1 MTSLTNQKFRPLL
14 FFVKNKKLRSYLS
27 MFLTVSFLNL
37 ILSCSY
43 YNVKHVTTS
52 PETMSG
58 QIAEF
63 NKTQKYAV
71 IHSGQKTWHLNN
83 LVLNEDN
90 KTISGTAQIVDENH
104 VPLKPR
110 DSKRV
115 HRYNNNEMQP
125 LNEVH
130 FYINS
135 NKIPDYGS
143 QIAIPFSEIVSI
155 SVNDKNTGRSVA
167 NVVLGTLGIITV
179 IFIIVLATKSS
190 CPFIYVKNGEE
201 FVFTGELYP
210 GILTANQQ
218 HDDYLLLPNLNEVN
232 NEFSIKI
239 TNELKEVQYTDFV
252 QLLEIEHP
260 YDVQVL
266 LDKNGNP
273 QSFSNIIAP
282 NNVLVDNLKIDNS
295 PALIKDNY
303 SYLFN
308 SEINSS
314 SSVRNIEMEFNKP
327 QNTENAKLF
336 LTVKN
341 SMWLDYVFGK
351 FNEQFGTYYP
361 QFQKDQQAVSLEKS
375 TKWIQEQNVPLS
387 VYLKTST
394 GWELV
399 DRINTVGPMS
409 SRDIAVPIDLS
420 KVAGNE
426 VVIKLETGFM
436 FWEVDY
442 VGIDYTENK
451 ALDIK
456 YINPYEALDGN
467 GENVTKLLSAT
478 DKNYFVQP
486 NIGDEVVVTFKM
498 SDPNLDLKRTFFL
511 KNRGYYNYI
520 RNYEGE
526 PDFQKLK
533 LFRASG
539 AFTDF
544 SKYEYEAL
552 MDYESQFDLVS
563 IIKDY

>member
-1 MTSLTNQKFRPLL
+1 
-14 FFVKNKKLRSYLS
+14 
-27 MFLTVSFLNL
+27 MFLAVSFLNL
-37 ILSCSY
+37 IISCSY
-43 YNVKHVTTS
+43 YNVKDVTTS
-52 PETMSG
+52 SETMSS
-58 QIAEF
+58 QIDEF
-63 NKTQKYAV
+63 NKAQKYAV
-71 IHSGQKTWHLNN
+71 IHSGQNTWHLNN

-90 KTISGTAQIVDENH
+90 KTISGTAQIVDKNH

-115 HRYNNNEMQP
+115 HRYNSQKKP

-130 FYINS
+130 FYIKS
-135 NKIPDYGS
+135 NNLPDYGS
-143 QIAIPFSEIVSI
+143 QITIPFSEIVSI
-155 SVNDKNTGRSVA
+155 SINDKNTGRSIA
-167 NVVLGTLGIITV
+167 NATVGTIGVIVV
-179 IFIIVLATKSS
+179 IFIIILATKSS

-218 HDDYLLLPNLNEVN
+218 LDDYLLLPNLNEVN
-232 NEFSIKI
+232 NEASIKI
-239 TNELKEVQYTDFV
+239 TNELKEIQYTDFV
-252 QLLEIEHP
+252 QLLEIDHP
-260 YDVQVL
+260 YNVKVL
-266 LDKNGNP
+266 MDKNGNP
-273 QSFSNIIAP
+273 QTFSNIIPP
-282 NNVLVDNLKIDNS
+282 NNVLVDNLNIDNS
-295 PALIKDNY
+295 PALIKDDN

-314 SSVRNIEMEFNKP
+314 SSTRNIEMEFNKP

-351 FNEQFGTYYP
+351 LNQQFGTYYP

-375 TKWIQEQNVPLS
+375 TKWMQEQNIPLS
-387 VYLKTST
+387 VYLKTAT

-399 DRINTVGPMS
+399 DRINTVGPMA
-409 SRDIAVPIDLS
+409 SRDIAVPIDIS
-420 KVAGNE
+420 KVAGNK
-426 VVIKLETGFM
+426 VIIKLETGFM

-442 VGIDYTENK
+442 AGIDYTENK

-478 DKNYFVQP
+478 DQNYFVQP

-498 SDPNLDLKRTFFL
+498 SEPNQDLKRTCFL

-520 RNYEGE
+520 RN
-526 PDFQKLK
+526 
-533 LFRASG
+533 
-539 AFTDF
+539 
-544 SKYEYEAL
+544 
-552 MDYESQFDLVS
+552 
-563 IIKDY
+563 

>member
-1 MTSLTNQKFRPLL
+1 MKSLTNQKFRPL
-14 FFVKNKKLRSYLS
+14 FFFLKNKKLRSFLS
-27 MFLTVSFLNL
+27 MFLTISFLNL

-43 YNVKHVTTS
+43 YNVKDVTTT
-52 PETMSG
+52 PDTIAK
-58 QIAEF
+58 QIDEF
-63 NKTQKYAV
+63 VRTQKYIV
-71 IHSGQKTWHLNN
+71 IHSGQHIWN
-83 LVLNEDN
+83 LSNIEVNEDE
-90 KTISGTAQIVDENH
+90 KTISGIVESIDLRH
-104 VPLKPR
+104 VSKKPR
-110 DSKRV
+110 EVKRT
-115 HRYNNNEMQP
+115 HRYEDKAV

-130 FYINS
+130 FYIS
-135 NKIPDYGS
+135 TKSDHKYGDR
-143 QIAIPFSEIVSI
+143 ATIPFSEINSV
-155 SVNDKNTGRSVA
+155 SVNDKNTGKTII
-167 NVVLGTLGIITV
+167 NVVGTV
-179 IFIIVLATKSS
+179 IGILAVIAIIALATKSS
-190 CPFIYVKNGEE
+190 CPFIYAKDGEE

-210 GILTANQQ
+210 GILTPNQQ
-218 HDDYLLLPNLNEVN
+218 RDDYLLLPNLNEVN
-232 NEFSIKI
+232 NEYSIKI

-252 QLLEIEHP
+252 QLLEIDHP

-273 QSFSNIIAP
+273 QTFSNIIPP
-282 NNVLVDNLKIDNS
+282 NNVLVDNLNIENS
-295 PALIKDNY
+295 PALIKDNN

-314 SSVRNIEMEFNKP
+314 SSTRNIELEFNKP
-327 QNTENAKLF
+327 QNLKNAKLF

-351 FNEQFGTYYP
+351 FNEQFGTYYA
-361 QFQKDQQAVSLEKS
+361 QFQKDQQAFSLEKS
-375 TKWIQEQNVPLS
+375 TKWIQEQNIPLS
-387 VYLKTST
+387 VYLKTAA

-399 DRINTVGPMS
+399 DRINTVGPMA

-426 VVIKLETGFM
+426 VIIKLETGFM

-442 VGIDYTENK
+442 AGIDYTENM

-467 GENVTKLLSAT
+467 GENVTEALSAT
-478 DKNYFVQP
+478 DQNYFVQP

-498 SDPNLDLKRTFFL
+498 SEPNQDLKRTCFL

-520 RNYEGE
+520 RNYEGK

-533 LFRASG
+533 LFRAAG

-552 MDYESQFDLVS
+552 MDYENQFDLVS
-563 IIKDY
+563 LIKKP

>member
-1 MTSLTNQKFRPLL
+1 MKTLTNQKFRPL
-14 FFVKNKKLRSYLS
+14 FFFIKNKKIRSFLS
-27 MFLTVSFLNL
+27 MFLAVSFLNL
-37 ILSCSY
+37 IISCSY
-43 YNVKHVTTS
+43 YNVKDVTTS
-52 PETMSG
+52 SETMSS
-58 QIAEF
+58 QIDEF
-63 NKTQKYAV
+63 NKAQKYAV
-71 IHSGQKTWHLNN
+71 IHSGQNTWHLNN

-90 KTISGTAQIVDENH
+90 KTISGTAQIVDAYH

-115 HRYNNNEMQP
+115 HRYNNQKTP

-130 FYINS
+130 FYIKS
-135 NKIPDYGS
+135 NNIPDYGS
-143 QIAIPFSEIVSI
+143 QITIPFSEIVSI
-155 SVNDKNTGRSVA
+155 SINDKNTGRSIA
-167 NVVLGTLGIITV
+167 NATVGTIGVIVV
-179 IFIIVLATKSS
+179 IFIIILATKSS

-218 HDDYLLLPNLNEVN
+218 LDDYLLLPNLNEVN
-232 NEFSIKI
+232 NEASIKI
-239 TNELKEVQYTDFV
+239 TNELKEIQYTDFV
-252 QLLEIEHP
+252 QLLEIDHP
-260 YDVQVL
+260 YNVKVL

-273 QSFSNIIAP
+273 QTFSNIIPP
-282 NNVLVDNLKIDNS
+282 NKVLVDNLNIDNS
-295 PALIKDNY
+295 PALIKDDN

-314 SSVRNIEMEFNKP
+314 SSTRNIEMEFNKP
-327 QNTENAKLF
+327 QDTENAKLF
-336 LTVKN
+336 LTLKN

-351 FNEQFGTYYP
+351 LNQQFGTYYP

-375 TKWIQEQNVPLS
+375 TKWMQEQNIPLS

-399 DRINTVGPMS
+399 DRINTVGPMA
-409 SRDIAVPIDLS
+409 SRDIAVPIDIS
-420 KVAGNE
+420 KVAGNK
-426 VVIKLETGFM
+426 VIIKLETGFM
-436 FWEVDY
+436 FWELDY
-442 VGIDYTENK
+442 AGIDYTENK

-456 YINPYEALDGN
+456 YINPYEAIDGN
-467 GENVTKLLSAT
+467 GENVTELLSAT
-478 DKNYFVQP
+478 DQNYFVQP

-498 SDPNLDLKRTFFL
+498 SEPNQDLKRTCFL

-520 RNYEGE
+520 RNYEGK

-533 LFRASG
+533 LFRAAG

-563 IIKDY
+563 VIKD

>member
-1 MTSLTNQKFRPLL
+1 MKTLTNQKFRPL
-14 FFVKNKKLRSYLS
+14 FFLKNKKFRTFFAL
-27 MFLTVSFLNL
+27 FLTVSFLNL

-43 YNVKHVTTS
+43 YNVKDVATAPDTIAK
-52 PETMSG
+52 
-58 QIAEF
+58 QIDEF
-63 NKTQKYAV
+63 NKAQKYAV
-71 IHSGQKTWHLNN
+71 IHSGQRTWHLND

-90 KTISGTAQIVDENH
+90 KTISGTAQIVDEKH

-115 HRYNNNEMQP
+115 HRYNSQKKP

-130 FYINS
+130 FYLNS
-135 NKIPDYGS
+135 NNIPDYGS
-143 QIAIPFSEIVSI
+143 QITIPFSEIESI
-155 SVNDKNTGRSVA
+155 SINDKNTGRSIA
-167 NVVLGTLGIITV
+167 NVVVGTIGVIAV
-179 IFIIVLATKSS
+179 IFIIILATKSS
-190 CPFIYVKNGEE
+190 CPFIYVKNGDE

-218 HDDYLLLPNLNEVN
+218 RYDYLLLPNLNEVN
-232 NEFSIKI
+232 NEYSIKI
-239 TNELKEVQYTDFV
+239 TNELEEVQYTDFV
-252 QLLEIEHP
+252 QLLEIDHP
-260 YDVQVL
+260 YNVKIL

-273 QSFSNIIAP
+273 QTFSNIISP
-282 NNVLVDNLKIDNS
+282 NKVLVDNLNIDNS
-295 PALIKDNY
+295 PALIKDNI

-308 SEINSS
+308 SEINKTSS
-314 SSVRNIEMEFNKP
+314 LRNIEIEFNKP
-327 QNTENAKLF
+327 QNSENAKLF

-351 FNEQFGTYYP
+351 FNQQFGTYYT
-361 QFQKDQQAVSLEKS
+361 QFQKDQQAVSSEKS
-375 TKWIQEQNVPLS
+375 TKWMQEQNIPLS
-387 VYLKTST
+387 VYIKTAT

-399 DRINTVGPMS
+399 DKINTVGPMA

-420 KVAGNE
+420 KVAGNK
-426 VVIKLETGFM
+426 VIIKLETGFM

-442 VGIDYTENK
+442 AGIDYSENK

-467 GENVTKLLSAT
+467 GANVTKLLSAK
-478 DKNYFVQP
+478 DQNYFVQP

-498 SDPNLDLKRTFFL
+498 SEPNQDLKRTYFL

-533 LFRASG
+533 LFRAAG

-563 IIKDY
+563 LTKN

>member
-1 MTSLTNQKFRPLL
+1 MKSLTNQKFSPLL
-14 FFVKNKKLRSYLS
+14 FFIKNKKLRSFLS
-27 MFLTVSFLNL
+27 MFLSVSFLNL
-37 ILSCSY
+37 ILSCTY
-43 YNVKHVTTS
+43 YNVKDVTTS
-52 PETMSG
+52 SETMSG
-58 QIAEF
+58 QIADF

-71 IHSGQKTWHLNN
+71 IHSGQNTWHLNN

-90 KTISGTAQIVDENH
+90 KTISGTAQSVDEKH

-115 HRYNNNEMQP
+115 HRYNKNEMQP

-135 NKIPDYGS
+135 NNIPDFGS
-143 QIAIPFSEIVSI
+143 QITIPFSDIVSI
-155 SVNDKNTGRSVA
+155 SVNDKNTGRAIS
-167 NVVLGTLGIITV
+167 NVFVGTIGVIAV
-179 IFIIVLATKSS
+179 IFIIVAATKSS

-210 GILTANQQ
+210 GILTSNLQR
-218 HDDYLLLPNLNEVN
+218 DDYLLLPDFNEVS
-232 NEFSIKI
+232 NEAGIKI
-239 TNELKEVQYTDFV
+239 TNELKEIQYTDFV

-260 YDVQVL
+260 YDVTVL

-273 QSFSNIIAP
+273 QTFSNIIPP
-282 NNVLVDNLKIDNS
+282 NKVLVDNLNIDNS
-295 PALIKDNY
+295 PALIKDNN

-314 SSVRNIEMEFNKP
+314 SSLRNIEIEFNKP
-327 QNTENAKLF
+327 QNTETAKLF

-351 FNEQFGTYYP
+351 FNQQFGTYYSK
-361 QFQKDQQAVSLEKS
+361 FQKDQQAVSLEKS
-375 TKWIQEQNVPLS
+375 TKWMQEQNIPLS
-387 VYLKTST
+387 VYLKTAT

-399 DRINTVGPMS
+399 DIINTVGPMA

-420 KVAGNE
+420 KVAGK
-426 VVIKLETGFM
+426 VVTIKLETGFM

-442 VGIDYTENK
+442 AGIDYTENI
-451 ALDIK
+451 ALEIK
-456 YINPYEALDGN
+456 YIDPYEALDGN

-478 DKNYFVQP
+478 DQNYFVQP
-486 NIGDEVVVTFKM
+486 DIGDEVLVTFKM
-498 SDPNLDLKRTFFL
+498 SEPNQDLKRTCFL

-520 RNYEGE
+520 RNYEGK

-533 LFRASG
+533 LFRAAG
-539 AFTDF
+539 AFTNF

-563 IIKDY
+563 IIKD

>member
-1 MTSLTNQKFRPLL
+1 MKSLTNQNFFPLL
-14 FFVKNKKLRSYLS
+14 FFTKNKKLRSFLS
-27 MFLTVSFLNL
+27 IFLSVSFLNL
-37 ILSCSY
+37 ILSCTY
-43 YNVKHVTTS
+43 YNVKDVTTS
-52 PETMSG
+52 PEKMSG
-58 QIAEF
+58 QIADF
-63 NKTQKYAV
+63 NKAQKYAV
-71 IHSGQKTWHLNN
+71 IHSGKKTWHLNN

-90 KTISGTAQIVDENH
+90 KTISGTAISVDVNH

-115 HRYNNNEMQP
+115 HRYNKNEMQP

-135 NKIPDYGS
+135 NDIPDFGS
-143 QIAIPFSEIVSI
+143 QITIPFSDIVSI
-155 SVNDKNTGRSVA
+155 SVNDKNTGRSIS
-167 NVVLGTLGIITV
+167 NVFVGTIGV
-179 IFIIVLATKSS
+179 IAVILIIVAVTKSS
-190 CPFIYVKNGEE
+190 CPFIYVKDGEE

-210 GILTANQQ
+210 GILTANLQR
-218 HDDYLLLPNLNEVN
+218 DDYLLLPDLNEVN
-232 NEFSIKI
+232 NEAAIKI
-239 TNELKEVQYTDFV
+239 TNELKEIQYTDLV
-252 QLLEIEHP
+252 QLLVIDHP
-260 YDVQVL
+260 YNVKVL
-266 LDKNGNP
+266 LDKDGNP
-273 QSFSNIIAP
+273 QTFSNIISP
-282 NNVLVDNLKIDNS
+282 NTVLVDDFNIDNS
-295 PALIKDNY
+295 PALIKDNN

-308 SEINSS
+308 SEINNSS
-314 SSVRNIEMEFNKP
+314 SLRNIEMQFNKP

-375 TKWIQEQNVPLS
+375 TKWVQEQNIPLS
-387 VYLKTST
+387 VYLKTTT

-426 VVIKLETGFM
+426 VTIKLESGFM

-442 VGIDYTENK
+442 AGIDYTKNK

-456 YINPYEALDGN
+456 YINPYEALGGN

-478 DKNYFVQP
+478 DQNYFVQP
-486 NIGDEVVVTFKM
+486 NIGDEVLVTFKM
-498 SDPNLDLKRTFFL
+498 SEPDQDLKRTCFL

-520 RNYEGE
+520 RNYEGK

-533 LFRASG
+533 LFREAG

-544 SKYEYEAL
+544 SKYEYEVL

-563 IIKDY
+563 VIKD

>member
-1 MTSLTNQKFRPLL
+1 
-14 FFVKNKKLRSYLS
+14 
-27 MFLTVSFLNL
+27 MFLAVSFLNL
-37 ILSCSY
+37 IISCSY
-43 YNVKHVTTS
+43 YNVKDVTTS
-52 PETMSG
+52 SETMSS
-58 QIAEF
+58 QIDEF
-63 NKTQKYAV
+63 NKAQKYAV
-71 IHSGQKTWHLNN
+71 IHSGQNTWHLNN

-90 KTISGTAQIVDENH
+90 KTISGTAQIVDKNH

-115 HRYNNNEMQP
+115 HRYNSQKKP

-130 FYINS
+130 FYIKS
-135 NKIPDYGS
+135 NNLPDYGS
-143 QIAIPFSEIVSI
+143 QITIPFSEIVSI
-155 SVNDKNTGRSVA
+155 SINDKNTGRSIA
-167 NVVLGTLGIITV
+167 NATVGTIGVIVV
-179 IFIIVLATKSS
+179 IFIIILATKSS

-218 HDDYLLLPNLNEVN
+218 LDDYLLLPNLNEVN
-232 NEFSIKI
+232 NEASIKI
-239 TNELKEVQYTDFV
+239 TNELKEIQYTDFV
-252 QLLEIEHP
+252 QLLEIDHP
-260 YDVQVL
+260 YNVKVL

-273 QSFSNIIAP
+273 QTFSNIIPP
-282 NNVLVDNLKIDNS
+282 NNVLVDNLNIDNS
-295 PALIKDNY
+295 PALIKDDN

-314 SSVRNIEMEFNKP
+314 SSTRNIEIEFNKP

-351 FNEQFGTYYP
+351 LNQQFGTYYP

-375 TKWIQEQNVPLS
+375 TKWMQEQNIPLS
-387 VYLKTST
+387 VYLKTAT

-399 DRINTVGPMS
+399 DRINTVGPMA
-409 SRDIAVPIDLS
+409 SRDIAVPIDIS
-420 KVAGNE
+420 KVAGNK
-426 VVIKLETGFM
+426 VIIKLETGFM

-442 VGIDYTENK
+442 AGIDYTENK

-478 DKNYFVQP
+478 DQNYFVQP
-486 NIGDEVVVTFKM
+486 NIGDEVVVNFKM
-498 SDPNLDLKRTFFL
+498 SEPNLDLKRTCFL

-520 RNYEGE
+520 RNYEGK

-533 LFRASG
+533 LFRAAG

-544 SKYEYEAL
+544 SKFEYEAL

-563 IIKDY
+563 VINDYKKP

>member
-1 MTSLTNQKFRPLL
+1 
-14 FFVKNKKLRSYLS
+14 

-37 ILSCSY
+37 IISCSY
-43 YNVKHVTTS
+43 YNVKDVTTS
-52 PETMSG
+52 SETMSS
-58 QIAEF
+58 QIVEF
-63 NKTQKYAV
+63 NKAQKYAV
-71 IHSGQKTWHLNN
+71 IHSGQDTWHLNN

-130 FYINS
+130 FYIKS
-135 NKIPDYGS
+135 NNIPDYGS
-143 QIAIPFSEIVSI
+143 KITIPFPEIVSI
-155 SVNDKNTGRSVA
+155 SVNDKNTGRSIA
-167 NVVLGTLGIITV
+167 NAAVGTIGVIAV
-179 IFIIVLATKSS
+179 IFIIILATKSS
-190 CPFIYVKNGEE
+190 CPFVYVKNGEE

-210 GILTANQQ
+210 GILTANLQR
-218 HDDYLLLPNLNEVN
+218 DDYLLLPNLNEVN
-232 NEFSIKI
+232 NEASIKI

-252 QLLEIEHP
+252 QILEIDHP
-260 YDVQVL
+260 YNVQVL
-266 LDKNGNP
+266 LDKNGDP
-273 QSFSNIIAP
+273 QTFSNIIPP
-282 NNVLVDNLKIDNS
+282 NKVVVDNLNIDNS
-295 PALIKDNY
+295 PALIKDDN

-314 SSVRNIEMEFNKP
+314 SSLRNIEMEFNKP

-351 FNEQFGTYYP
+351 FNQQFGTYYP

-375 TKWIQEQNVPLS
+375 TKWVQEQDIPLS

-399 DRINTVGPMS
+399 DRINTVGPMA

-420 KVAGNE
+420 KVAGNK
-426 VVIKLETGFM
+426 VKIKLETGFM

-442 VGIDYTENK
+442 AGIDYTANK

-478 DKNYFVQP
+478 DQNYFVQP

-498 SDPNLDLKRTFFL
+498 SEPNLDLKRTFFL

-520 RNYEGE
+520 RNYDGE

-533 LFRASG
+533 LFRAAG

-563 IIKDY
+563 IIKDYK